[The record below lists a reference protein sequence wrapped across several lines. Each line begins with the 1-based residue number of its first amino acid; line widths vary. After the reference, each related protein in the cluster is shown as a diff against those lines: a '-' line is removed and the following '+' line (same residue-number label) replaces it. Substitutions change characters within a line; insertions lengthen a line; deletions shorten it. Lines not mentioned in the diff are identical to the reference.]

1 MNIAAAVSVK
11 ERLIPAVRALRD
23 AISKKADEW
32 KDIVKIGRTHM
43 QDATPLTLGQE
54 WSGYAGTLTDNLER
68 IENTLQGVYRRILE
82 ETAVRVGIVAP
93 HRQLLHHL
101 VLAELLFLTSA
112 VSGLLDRQST
122 IPNKS
127 LAASILAHQAFLST
141 CRLQPVARE
150 SLLYSH

>member
-1 MNIAAAVSVK
+1 MLAETALDPAEFWQAHSLIRPVYI
-11 ERLIPAVRALRD
+11 ERRWVRLGETDFSFRLFLELRR
-23 AISKKADEW
+23 
-32 KDIVKIGRTHM
+32 VNL
-43 QDATPLTLGQE
+43 LTLKEALVAVVQ
-54 WSGYAGTLTDNLER
+54 LEQ
-68 IENTLQGVYRRILE
+68 NTLQGVYGRILE

-112 VSGLLDRQST
+112 VSGLLDRQGT

-127 LAASILAHQAFLST
+127 LAASILAHQVFLSI

-150 SLLYSH
+150 SLLYLH